1 MTKNALLSR
10 YDALLSD
17 LDGVVYAGPF
27 AIEGAPEA
35 LNRAEEEINVPV
47 IFVTNNASRS
57 VESVAEHLRELAC
70 TPEQDASSAPHRQA
84 QHCLHSMYPQAP
96 KYSSP
101 APKHLPTVFVQ

>member
-1 MTKNALLSR
+1 MTTNALLSR

-35 LNRAEEEINVPV
+35 LNRAEEELNVPV

-57 VESVAEHLRELAC
+57 VESVAEHLCEQCGAC
-70 TPEQDASSAPHRQA
+70 LCGADDSFCSGVHA
-84 QHCLHSMYPQAP
+84 QFAQAP

-101 APKHLPTVFVQ
+101 APKHSPTAFVR